1 MLQQHDHDGAGGG
14 HVQQQ
19 DRGLGLGLG
28 RLITVTGRWLR
39 QVLPLSVLLLPASLP
54 PSPPLLLEDPDPD
67 PELELELE
75 LELLPRRHEQWRLK
89 LRLHGAGRR

>member
-1 MLQQHDHDGAGGG
+1 M
-14 HVQQQ
+14 
-19 DRGLGLGLG
+19 
-28 RLITVTGRWLR
+28 
-39 QVLPLSVLLLPASLP
+39 LLLPASLP

-89 LRLHGAGRR
+89 LRLHGAGRW